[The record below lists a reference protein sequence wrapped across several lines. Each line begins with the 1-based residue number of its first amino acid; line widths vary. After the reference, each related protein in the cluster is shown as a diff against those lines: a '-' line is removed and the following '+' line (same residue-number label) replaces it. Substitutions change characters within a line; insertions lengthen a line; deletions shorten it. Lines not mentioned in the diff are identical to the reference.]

1 MGETM
6 SSFYDE
12 YNSFITVCNDN
23 NFIITNNDEQ
33 SKSLLL
39 KNIKLGIKDN
49 ISTKNIQTTCGSKI
63 LSGYIPSYDAFVV
76 SLIKKEGGIIFGK
89 TNMDEFGMGSTTE
102 NSSYG
107 PTLNPLDKTRVPG
120 GSSGG
125 SASAVASGIVDM
137 AIGSDTGGS
146 IRCPASYCGIVGLKP
161 TYGRVSRYGLIAYS
175 NSFEQI
181 GPMGKS
187 VSDVEKLFS
196 VISKYD
202 SKDSTSTNMEYFS
215 DKINKDK
222 QVDIKKI
229 GLPKEYFDKGV
240 DPNIKN
246 KIKEITYK
254 LEENGYE
261 IINCTLPSL
270 KYALA
275 AYYVVCTCEASSNLG
290 RYDGVRYGP
299 KSQIYKLWTDSY
311 KELRS
316 NYFGNEVKKR
326 ILLGTYALS
335 ESYYGKYYMK
345 AKYACNLI
353 KNDFK
358 SIFDKVDFLIGP
370 TMPTIAPK
378 LGSIKNSLDMYQT
391 DILTVP
397 ANISG
402 IPSISIP
409 CGTLNNMPIGMQ
421 IMGKWNHEKDIFN
434 LARIIEKYK
443 KV

>member
-1 MGETM
+1 MGEIM
-6 SSFYDE
+6 KLLEDK
-12 YNSFITVCNDN
+12 YNSFITICDDN
-23 NFIITNNDEQ
+23 FLKSDNEE

-39 KNIKLGIKDN
+39 KNIKFGIKDN
-49 ISTKNIQTTCGSKI
+49 ISTKDIQTTCGSKI
-63 LSGYIPSYDAFVV
+63 LSNYIPSYDAFVV
-76 SLIKKEGGIIFGK
+76 SLIKKEGGIIIGK

-102 NSSYG
+102 NSAYG
-107 PTLNPLDKTRVPG
+107 PTLNPIDETRVPG

-125 SASAVASGIVDM
+125 SAAAISSGIVDM
-137 AIGSDTGGS
+137 ALGSDTGGS

-161 TYGRVSRYGLIAYS
+161 TYGKVSRYGLIAYS

-187 VSDVEKLFS
+187 ISDVEKLFS
-196 VISKYD
+196 VISKHD
-202 SKDSTSTNMEYFS
+202 SNDSTSLNVNDTSVKEDYEKKN
-215 DKINKDK
+215 
-222 QVDIKKI
+222 IKKI
-229 GLPKEYFDKGV
+229 GLPKEYFEKGV
-240 DPNIKN
+240 DPNIRDR
-246 KIKEITYK
+246 IKEIAYK

-299 KSQIYKLWTDSY
+299 KSNIYELWVDSY
-311 KELRS
+311 KKLRS
-316 NYFGNEVKKR
+316 KYFGEEVKKR
-326 ILLGTYALS
+326 IVLGTYALS

-358 SIFDKVDFLIGP
+358 SIFKRVDFLIGP

-378 LGSIKNSLDMYQT
+378 IGSIKNSLEMYQT

-409 CGTLNNMPIGMQ
+409 CGTFENMPIGMQ
-421 IMGKWNHEKDIFN
+421 IMSKWNNERGIFD
-434 LARIIEKYK
+434 LAKIIENYK

>member
-1 MGETM
+1 MKLLE
-6 SSFYDE
+6 DK
-12 YNSFITVCNDN
+12 YNSFITICDDDYFFKSDN
-23 NFIITNNDEQ
+23 EE

-39 KNIKLGIKDN
+39 KNIKFGIKDN

-63 LSGYIPSYDAFVV
+63 LSDYIPSYDAFVI
-76 SLIKKEGGIIFGK
+76 SLIKKEGGIIIGK

-102 NSSYG
+102 NSAYG
-107 PTLNPLDKTRVPG
+107 PTLNPIDETRVSG

-125 SASAVASGIVDM
+125 SAAAVSSGVVDM
-137 AIGSDTGGS
+137 ALGSDTGGS

-161 TYGRVSRYGLIAYS
+161 TYGKVSRYGLIAYS

-187 VSDVEKLFS
+187 INDVEKLFS
-196 VISKYD
+196 VISKHD
-202 SKDSTSTNMEYFS
+202 NNDSTSLN
-215 DKINKDK
+215 INDINIKEDNEK
-222 QVDIKKI
+222 KNIKKI
-229 GLPKEYFDKGV
+229 GLPKEYFEKGV
-240 DPNIKN
+240 DPNIRD
-246 KIKEITYK
+246 KIKEIAYK

-290 RYDGVRYGP
+290 RYDGVRFGP
-299 KSQIYKLWTDSY
+299 KSNIYELWVDSY
-311 KELRS
+311 KKLRS
-316 NYFGNEVKKR
+316 KYFGDEVKKR
-326 ILLGTYALS
+326 IVLGTYALS

-358 SIFDKVDFLIGP
+358 SIFKKVDFLIGP

-378 LGSIKNSLDMYQT
+378 IGSIKNSLEMYQT

-397 ANISG
+397 SNISG

-409 CGTLNNMPIGMQ
+409 CGTFENMPIGMQ
-421 IMGKWNHEKDIFN
+421 IMSKWNNEKGIFD
-434 LARIIEKYK
+434 LAKIIENYK

>member
-1 MGETM
+1 MKLLE
-6 SSFYDE
+6 DK
-12 YNSFITVCNDN
+12 YNSFITICDDN
-23 NFIITNNDEQ
+23 FLKSDNEE

-39 KNIKLGIKDN
+39 KNIKFGIKDN
-49 ISTKNIQTTCGSKI
+49 ISTKDIQTTCGSKI
-63 LSGYIPSYDAFVV
+63 LSNYIPSYDAFVV
-76 SLIKKEGGIIFGK
+76 SLIKKEGGIIIGK

-102 NSSYG
+102 NSAYG
-107 PTLNPLDKTRVPG
+107 PTLNPIDETRVPG

-125 SASAVASGIVDM
+125 SAAAISSGIVDM
-137 AIGSDTGGS
+137 ALGSDTGGS

-161 TYGRVSRYGLIAYS
+161 TYGKVSRYGLIAYS

-187 VSDVEKLFS
+187 ISDVEKLFS
-196 VISKYD
+196 VISKHD
-202 SKDSTSTNMEYFS
+202 SNDSTSLNVNDTSVKEDYEKKN
-215 DKINKDK
+215 
-222 QVDIKKI
+222 IKKI
-229 GLPKEYFDKGV
+229 GLPKEYFEKGV
-240 DPNIKN
+240 DPNIRDR
-246 KIKEITYK
+246 IKEIAYK

-299 KSQIYKLWTDSY
+299 KSNIYELWVDSY
-311 KELRS
+311 KKLRS
-316 NYFGNEVKKR
+316 KYFGEEVKKR
-326 ILLGTYALS
+326 IVLGTYALS

-358 SIFDKVDFLIGP
+358 SIFKRVDFLIGP

-378 LGSIKNSLDMYQT
+378 IGSIKNSLEMYQT

-409 CGTLNNMPIGMQ
+409 CGTFENMPIGMQ
-421 IMGKWNHEKDIFN
+421 IMSKWNNERGIFD
-434 LARIIEKYK
+434 LAKIIENYK

>member
-1 MGETM
+1 MGEIM
-6 SSFYDE
+6 KLLEDK
-12 YNSFITVCNDN
+12 YNSFITICDDN
-23 NFIITNNDEQ
+23 FLKSDNEE

-39 KNIKLGIKDN
+39 KNIKFGIKDN
-49 ISTKNIQTTCGSKI
+49 ISTKDIQTTCGSKI
-63 LSGYIPSYDAFVV
+63 LSNYIPSYDAFVV
-76 SLIKKEGGIIFGK
+76 SLIKKEGGIIIGK

-102 NSSYG
+102 NSAYG
-107 PTLNPLDKTRVPG
+107 PTLNPIDETRVPG

-125 SASAVASGIVDM
+125 SAAAISSGIVDM
-137 AIGSDTGGS
+137 ALGSDTGGS

-161 TYGRVSRYGLIAYS
+161 TYGKVSRYGLIAYS

-187 VSDVEKLFS
+187 ISDVEKLFS
-196 VISKYD
+196 VISKHD
-202 SKDSTSTNMEYFS
+202 SNDSTSLNVNDTSVKEDYEKKN
-215 DKINKDK
+215 
-222 QVDIKKI
+222 IKKI
-229 GLPKEYFDKGV
+229 GLPKEYFEKGV
-240 DPNIKN
+240 DPNIRDR
-246 KIKEITYK
+246 IKEIAYK

-299 KSQIYKLWTDSY
+299 KSNIYELWVDSY
-311 KELRS
+311 KKLRS
-316 NYFGNEVKKR
+316 KYFGEEVKKR
-326 ILLGTYALS
+326 IVLGTYALS

-358 SIFDKVDFLIGP
+358 SIFKRVDFLIGP

-378 LGSIKNSLDMYQT
+378 IGSIKNSLEMYQT

-409 CGTLNNMPIGMQ
+409 CGTFENMPIGMQ
-421 IMGKWNHEKDIFN
+421 IMSKWNNEKGIFD
-434 LARIIEKYK
+434 LAKIIENYK

>member
-1 MGETM
+1 MKLLE
-6 SSFYDE
+6 DK
-12 YNSFITVCNDN
+12 YNSFITICDDN
-23 NFIITNNDEQ
+23 FLKSDNEE

-39 KNIKLGIKDN
+39 KNIKFGIKDN
-49 ISTKNIQTTCGSKI
+49 ISTKDIQTTCGSKI
-63 LSGYIPSYDAFVV
+63 LSNYIPSYDAFVV
-76 SLIKKEGGIIFGK
+76 SLIKKEGGIIIGK

-102 NSSYG
+102 NSAYG
-107 PTLNPLDKTRVPG
+107 PTLNPIDETRVPG

-125 SASAVASGIVDM
+125 SAAAISSGIVDM
-137 AIGSDTGGS
+137 ALGSDTGGS

-161 TYGRVSRYGLIAYS
+161 TYGKVSRYGLIAYS

-187 VSDVEKLFS
+187 INDVEKLFS
-196 VISKYD
+196 VISKHD
-202 SKDSTSTNMEYFS
+202 SNDSTSLNVNDTSIKEDYEKKN
-215 DKINKDK
+215 
-222 QVDIKKI
+222 IKKI
-229 GLPKEYFDKGV
+229 GLPKEYFEKGV
-240 DPNIKN
+240 DPNIKDR
-246 KIKEITYK
+246 IKEIAYK

-299 KSQIYKLWTDSY
+299 KSNIYELWVDSY
-311 KELRS
+311 KKLRS
-316 NYFGNEVKKR
+316 KYFGEEVKKR
-326 ILLGTYALS
+326 IVLGTYALS

-358 SIFDKVDFLIGP
+358 SIFKKVDFLIGP

-378 LGSIKNSLDMYQT
+378 IGSIKNSLEMYQT

-409 CGTLNNMPIGMQ
+409 CGTFENMPIGMQ
-421 IMGKWNHEKDIFN
+421 IMSKWNNERGIFD
-434 LARIIEKYK
+434 LAKIIENYK

>member
-1 MGETM
+1 MGEIM
-6 SSFYDE
+6 KLLEDK
-12 YNSFITVCNDN
+12 YNSFITICDDN
-23 NFIITNNDEQ
+23 FLKSDNEE

-39 KNIKLGIKDN
+39 KNIKFGIKDN
-49 ISTKNIQTTCGSKI
+49 ISTKDIQTTCGSKI
-63 LSGYIPSYDAFVV
+63 LSNYIPSYDAFVV
-76 SLIKKEGGIIFGK
+76 SLIKKEGGIIIGK

-102 NSSYG
+102 NSAYG
-107 PTLNPLDKTRVPG
+107 PTLNPIDETRVPG

-125 SASAVASGIVDM
+125 SAAAISSGIVDM
-137 AIGSDTGGS
+137 ALGSDTGGS

-161 TYGRVSRYGLIAYS
+161 TYGKVSRYGLIAYS

-187 VSDVEKLFS
+187 INDVEKLFS
-196 VISKYD
+196 VISKHD
-202 SKDSTSTNMEYFS
+202 SNDSTSLNVNDTSIKEDYEKKN
-215 DKINKDK
+215 
-222 QVDIKKI
+222 IKKI
-229 GLPKEYFDKGV
+229 GLPKEYFEKGV
-240 DPNIKN
+240 DPNIKDR
-246 KIKEITYK
+246 IKEIAYK

-299 KSQIYKLWTDSY
+299 KSNIYELWVDSY
-311 KELRS
+311 KKLRS
-316 NYFGNEVKKR
+316 KYFGEEVKKR
-326 ILLGTYALS
+326 IVLGTYALS

-358 SIFDKVDFLIGP
+358 SIFKKVDFLIGP

-378 LGSIKNSLDMYQT
+378 IGSIKNSLEMYQT

-409 CGTLNNMPIGMQ
+409 CGTFENMPIGMQ
-421 IMGKWNHEKDIFN
+421 IMSKWNNERGIFD
-434 LARIIEKYK
+434 LAKIIENYK

>member
-1 MGETM
+1 MGEIM
-6 SSFYDE
+6 KLLEDK
-12 YNSFITVCNDN
+12 YNSFITICNDDY
-23 NFIITNNDEQ
+23 FIKSDNEE

-39 KNIKLGIKDN
+39 KNIKFGIKDN

-76 SLIKKEGGIIFGK
+76 SLIKKEGGIIIGK

-102 NSSYG
+102 NSAYG
-107 PTLNPLDKTRVPG
+107 PTLNPIDETRVPG

-125 SASAVASGIVDM
+125 SAAAVSSGVVDM
-137 AIGSDTGGS
+137 ALGSDTGGS

-161 TYGRVSRYGLIAYS
+161 TYGKVSRYGLIAYS

-187 VSDVEKLFS
+187 INDVEKLFS
-196 VISKYD
+196 VISKHD
-202 SKDSTSTNMEYFS
+202 NNDSTSLN
-215 DKINKDK
+215 INDINIKEDNEK
-222 QVDIKKI
+222 KNIKKI
-229 GLPKEYFDKGV
+229 GLPKEYFEKGV
-240 DPNIKN
+240 DPNIKDR
-246 KIKEITYK
+246 IKEIAYK

-290 RYDGVRYGP
+290 RYDGVRFGP
-299 KSQIYKLWTDSY
+299 KSNIYELWVDSY
-311 KELRS
+311 KKLRS
-316 NYFGNEVKKR
+316 KYFGDEVKKR
-326 ILLGTYALS
+326 IVLGTYALS

-358 SIFDKVDFLIGP
+358 SIFKKVDFLIGP

-378 LGSIKNSLDMYQT
+378 IGSIKNSLEMYQT

-397 ANISG
+397 SNISG

-409 CGTLNNMPIGMQ
+409 CGTFENMPIGMQ
-421 IMGKWNHEKDIFN
+421 IMSKWNNEKGIFD
-434 LARIIEKYK
+434 LAKIIENYK

>member
-1 MGETM
+1 MKLLE
-6 SSFYDE
+6 DK
-12 YNSFITVCNDN
+12 YNSFITICNDDY
-23 NFIITNNDEQ
+23 FIKSDNEE

-39 KNIKLGIKDN
+39 KNIKFGIKDN

-76 SLIKKEGGIIFGK
+76 SLIKKEGGIIIGK

-102 NSSYG
+102 NSAYG
-107 PTLNPLDKTRVPG
+107 PTLNPIDETRVPG

-125 SASAVASGIVDM
+125 SAAAVSSGVVDM
-137 AIGSDTGGS
+137 ALGSDTGGS

-161 TYGRVSRYGLIAYS
+161 TYGKVSRYGLIAYS

-187 VSDVEKLFS
+187 INDVEKLFS
-196 VISKYD
+196 VISKHD
-202 SKDSTSTNMEYFS
+202 NNDSTSLN
-215 DKINKDK
+215 INDINIKENNEK
-222 QVDIKKI
+222 KNIKKI
-229 GLPKEYFDKGV
+229 GLPKEYFEKGV
-240 DPNIKN
+240 DPNIKDR
-246 KIKEITYK
+246 IKEIAYK

-290 RYDGVRYGP
+290 RYDGVRFGP
-299 KSQIYKLWTDSY
+299 KSNIYELWVDSY
-311 KELRS
+311 KKLRS
-316 NYFGNEVKKR
+316 KYFGDEVKKR
-326 ILLGTYALS
+326 IVLGTYALS

-358 SIFDKVDFLIGP
+358 SIFEKVDFLIGP

-378 LGSIKNSLDMYQT
+378 IGSIKNSLEMYQT

-397 ANISG
+397 SNISG

-409 CGTLNNMPIGMQ
+409 CGTFENMPIGMQ
-421 IMGKWNHEKDIFN
+421 IMSKWNNEKGIFD
-434 LARIIEKYK
+434 LAKIIENYK